1 MTNAAAET
9 DLRDWQLAT
18 LKALAEIGME
28 LAREL
33 PAQAAAVP
41 AQDKGAVPDP
51 VLAFSRVSRA
61 IRLTIGLQTRILE
74 GPKEGSKP
82 QAENREAQARAGED
96 QPDAGLEDRR
106 VTGRLRRSVTRFIA
120 GTAIEA
126 LEREAPETER
136 LFDALDER
144 LDREGPDDADF
155 AEIEVNR
162 LALAICRDLGVD
174 PGPEWWEEGWGVS
187 PPPKRS
193 FEGGGSRSGG
203 GEAAGVSAPGAAS
216 AGPARIFRSAQ
227 APGAP

>member
-41 AQDKGAVPDP
+41 AQDKNAVADP

-74 GPKEGSKP
+74 GLKP
-82 QAENREAQARAGED
+82 QPERREGEARACED

-120 GTAIEA
+120 GSAIEA

-162 LALAICRDLGVD
+162 LALAICRDLGAD
-174 PGPEWWEEGWGVS
+174 PGAEWWEEGWGVS
-187 PPPKRS
+187 PSPKRS
-193 FEGGGSRSGG
+193 FEGGGPRSGG